1 MPKRR
6 KASDRQRAVRFGNFR
21 RLTPISRS
29 WGFDRGLPID
39 RYYLEHFLE
48 RHAGDVRG
56 HVLEFYSNSYT
67 KLLGG
72 ERVTRSD
79 VLNVEQGNPKSTI
92 VADLSTAHDLPQEFF
107 DCILLCQVLQFVY
120 DLRGALANLDRML
133 KPAGVILATMPGII
147 PIHPEEW
154 PFYWSVTA
162 AAAER
167 LFRERFPAAAIEVE
181 SHGNVLAAMALLEGL
196 ASSELTSEELD
207 YNDPSY
213 PVLIAVRAVKLER
226 SRDGEDLHAGN

>member
-6 KASDRQRAVRFGNFR
+6 KASDRQRAVQFGSFR

-92 VADLSTAHDLPQEFF
+92 VADLSTAHDLPQ
-107 DCILLCQVLQFVY
+107 
-120 DLRGALANLDRML
+120 
-133 KPAGVILATMPGII
+133 
-147 PIHPEEW
+147 
-154 PFYWSVTA
+154 
-162 AAAER
+162 
-167 LFRERFPAAAIEVE
+167 
-181 SHGNVLAAMALLEGL
+181 
-196 ASSELTSEELD
+196 
-207 YNDPSY
+207 
-213 PVLIAVRAVKLER
+213 
-226 SRDGEDLHAGN
+226 